1 MPAGK
6 TGDDH
11 APPVNPDPGV
21 RSRDQVGV
29 APTAET
35 AFQRPFNPYPMP
47 HADLAG
53 QFHTAVTPGGIFRVK
68 LRGTCKEDSNPLTGE
83 SPGA

>member
-11 APPVNPDPGV
+11 AAPVNPDTRV
-21 RSRDQVGV
+21 RSRDEVSV
-29 APTAET
+29 APAAET
-35 AFQRPFNPYPMP
+35 AFQRPLYPDTVA

-53 QFHTAVTPGGIFRVK
+53 QFHAAIAPVGVLRIE
-68 LRGTCKEDSNPLTGE
+68 LRGTRKKDGDPLASK